1 MIRVAASSNLTL
13 LERFALDT
21 LVDQSRLLVLDN
33 DGAGVADV
41 VVVSDLET
49 HVQGAPQP
57 ASLPRA
63 DSFVRSD
70 AGVRIPRAVLRSVGA
85 IASALAEQESDAV
98 DRFGR
103 VPSSVNEAFAEG
115 VARNPIVSRCAIAL
129 RNAVV
134 DVARKRPVVLL
145 QPWPDGHRWGAA
157 LTHDLDVVEWWP
169 AFTALRII
177 ELARKSEWRLIRN
190 VIAALPRT
198 LRGNPVR
205 RAIESILSAERDE
218 AVRSSWY
225 VLCGAPTLASMRRGD
240 LTYRPDA
247 PLTKT
252 ILAAIERETHE
263 IGLHG
268 SFDTM
273 LSAGAFDQ
281 QRRQLQAM
289 TGTEVRGVR
298 QHYLR
303 MRPGPTQRFMQRAG
317 FAYDATF
324 GFPDLNGFRLGVAD
338 VVSHFD
344 ASDGASE
351 TFDRV
356 PLVWMD
362 RTVSKYQKIEQP
374 ARWIDDAAQ
383 LAEVCARVEGLWVG
397 LWHPNVTTPLGYP
410 EGEQAYRSLLLM
422 LRERSPYIAP
432 LADIVAW
439 RRRRRH
445 ARAIALDERGCPVA
459 APGTDGPPPPIENSS
474 RDVLEWA

>member
-1 MIRVAASSNLTL
+1 MIRVAASPDLTP

-33 DGAGVADV
+33 DGADV

-49 HVQGAPQP
+49 HVQGAAAP
-57 ASLPRA
+57 ASLARA
-63 DSFVRSD
+63 ESFVRSD
-70 AGVRIPRAVLRSVGA
+70 AGVRIPRALLRSVGA
-85 IASALAEQESDAV
+85 MASTLAEQESDAV

-129 RNAVV
+129 RKAVL
-134 DVARKRPVVLL
+134 DVAGKRPVALL

-169 AFTALRII
+169 AFTALRIV

-198 LRGNPVR
+198 LRHNPIR

-218 AVRSSWY
+218 TVRSSWY
-225 VLCGAPTLASMRRGD
+225 VLCGAPTFASMRRGD

-252 ILAAIERETHE
+252 ILAAIEREAHE

-273 LSAGAFDQ
+273 LSAESFAQ
-281 QRRQLQAM
+281 QRRRLQTM
-289 TGTEVRGVR
+289 TGSDVRGVR

-303 MRPGPTQRFMQRAG
+303 MRPGPTQRCMEQAG

-338 VVSHFD
+338 VVPHFD
-344 ASDGASE
+344 AGNGASK

-374 ARWIDDAAQ
+374 GRWIDDATE
-383 LAEVCARVEGLWVG
+383 LAEVCAHVEGLWVG
-397 LWHPNVTTPLGYP
+397 LWHTNVTTPLGYP
-410 EGEQAYRSLLLM
+410 EGERAYRALLLM

-432 LADIVAW
+432 LEDIVAW

-445 ARAIALDERGCPVA
+445 ARAIALDEQGRPVA
-459 APGTDGPPPPIENSS
+459 APDAGTAPPPLESAS
-474 RDVLEWA
+474 GAVLDWA